1 MTITSKYS
9 AKCKKCGGFIAKGE
23 KIEWSK
29 EEGPRHVVC
38 RPPERST
45 VLAHRLGGGGSKSQQ
60 APAPGT
66 APYGG
71 KFQRVAKLYNELE
84 QKAATTRP
92 RTTTTFHG
100 KYTTMTA

>member
-1 MTITSKYS
+1 MTITSKFS
-9 AKCKKCGGFIAKGE
+9 GKCKKCGGSFAAGE

-60 APAPGT
+60 APAPGP
-66 APYGG
+66 APYHG
-71 KFQRVAKLYNELE
+71 KFQRVAKLCNELE
-84 QKAATTRP
+84 QKEAAARP
-92 RTTTTFHG
+92 RTTTTFSMRSA
-100 KYTTMTA
+100 TTTL